1 MTTPPIPYR
10 FELELE
16 VPGTP
21 DEVWRAIATA
31 EGISAWLM
39 PTDLD
44 AREGGAVTF
53 HMGPMADSHGQ
64 VTGFEPARRFA
75 YEEDWASLV
84 GHPDADVT
92 PLATEFLVEAQS
104 GGTCV
109 VRVVTSA
116 FGTGAGWEETFW
128 REMSNG
134 WAPMLDNLRL
144 YLTHFAG
151 ARANTM
157 WVSAEC
163 ALAPD
168 AAIAAV
174 RRGLGIAGVAG
185 ERISSRG
192 ISGVIERSLDTH
204 FVIRVEAPVDA
215 LFSFFAYRGADD
227 SVTGVQ
233 LIGYLYDHRAAEY
246 VDREHDAWL
255 EWLATVTSGD
265 TVDTSTA

>member
-21 DEVWRAIATA
+21 DEVWHAIATA
-31 EGISAWLM
+31 DGIGAWMM
-39 PTDLD
+39 PTELEG
-44 AREGGAVTF
+44 REGGAVTF

-64 VTGFEPARRFA
+64 ITAFDPGRRFA

-84 GHPDADVT
+84 GHSGAEVT
-92 PLATEFLVEAQS
+92 PLATEFLVEARS

-128 REMSNG
+128 NEMTSG

-144 YLTHFAG
+144 YLTHFPG
-151 ARANTM
+151 ARSNTM
-157 WVSAEC
+157 WVTANC
-163 ALAPD
+163 AAAPD
-168 AAIAAV
+168 AAIGAV
-174 RRGLGIAGVAG
+174 RDALGIAGNAG
-185 ERISSRG
+185 ERVSARG
-192 ISGVIERSLDTH
+192 ITGVLERTLDTH
-204 FVIRVEAPVDA
+204 FLIRVERPVAA
-215 LFSFFAYRGADD
+215 LFSFFAYRAEDA
-227 SVTGVQ
+227 VTGV
-233 LIGYLYDHRAAEY
+233 LLVGYLYDDGAAEY
-246 VDREHDAWL
+246 VDREHDAWS
-255 EWLATVTSGD
+255 EWLAGVTSGH

>member
-10 FELELE
+10 FEYELE

-31 EGISAWLM
+31 DGISAWMM
-39 PTDLD
+39 PTELD

-64 VTGFEPARRFA
+64 VTGFEPARRIA

-84 GHPDADVT
+84 GHPGADVT
-92 PLATEFLVEAQS
+92 PLATEFLVEARS

-116 FGTGAGWEETFW
+116 FGTGEGWEDTFW
-128 REMSNG
+128 REMTNG

-144 YLTHFAG
+144 YMTHFSG

-157 WVSAEC
+157 WVTANC
-163 ALAPD
+163 AAAPD

-174 RRGLGIAGVAG
+174 RSGLGIGATG
-185 ERISSRG
+185 ERVNARG
-192 ISGVIERSLDTH
+192 ISGVVERSLDTH
-204 FVIRVEAPVDA
+204 FLIRVERPVAA
-215 LFSFFAYRGADD
+215 LFSFFAFGDGVSTA
-227 SVTGVQ
+227 VQ
-233 LIGYLYDHRAAEY
+233 LIGYIYDHEAAAY
-246 VDREHDAWL
+246 VDRECDAWR
-255 EWLATVTSGD
+255 EWLAAVTSPD
-265 TVDTSTA
+265 RVDTSSG